1 MARSDRPNI
10 FYGVTLHLWNA
21 AQWTKTHKKVQICFE
36 ICFKLPLDVFKIII
50 YINIFQFCSSLCA
63 ASFFPDDVEKNIDTY
78 TILYV

>member
-36 ICFKLPLDVFKIII
+36 ICFELV
-50 YINIFQFCSSLCA
+50 SSVA
-63 ASFFPDDVEKNIDTY
+63 
-78 TILYV
+78 TIG

>member
-36 ICFKLPLDVFKIII
+36 ICFKLV
-50 YINIFQFCSSLCA
+50 SSVA
-63 ASFFPDDVEKNIDTY
+63 
-78 TILYV
+78 TIGCF